1 MKLTPKQEEFCQQ
14 YIIDFNGT
22 RAAEDAKYSKRSARV
37 TACKLLTKA
46 NILKRITELL
56 KDRSERTKVTQDMV
70 IKELAILAFSDMADY
85 VDIQKDTGSIRA
97 KSFEEMREGKS
108 RVVKTIKEDR
118 VIKEDAKGEQVTVY
132 DKINYSMHDKIKPL
146 ELLGKHLGMFIEN
159 VKHSGKIILNHQLS
173 IKGMKK
179 AIEDYK
185 KNGT

>member
-1 MKLTPKQEEFCQQ
+1 MKLTPKQEGFCQE
-14 YIIDFNGT
+14 YIVDFNGT
-22 RAAEDAKYSKRSARV
+22 RAAEEVGYSKRSARV
-37 TACKLLTKA
+37 TACRLITKA
-46 NILKRITELL
+46 NILKRIAGLL
-56 KDRSERTKVTQDMV
+56 RDRSERTKVTQDMV
-70 IKELAILAFSDMADY
+70 IKELALLAFSDMADY

-97 KSFEEMREGKS
+97 KSFEGMKEGKS

-118 VIKEDAKGEQVTVY
+118 TIKEDAKGEQVTVY

-159 VKHSGKIILNHQLS
+159 IKHSGKVTLKHQLS

-179 AIEDYK
+179 AIEDYR